1 MHTECP
7 LVLQTPGLS
16 EFDKKGGWSRDD
28 AVDSW
33 IQNIE
38 IKNSGVDVEI
48 SQVKS
53 NISVN

>member
-1 MHTECP
+1 MDTECS
-7 LVLQTPGLS
+7 LVIQTQGLN
-16 EFDKKGGWSRDD
+16 EYNKKGGWSRDD